1 MNSYG
6 NKFRISVF
14 GESHGEMIGVV
25 MDGVPAGLPLSP
37 DDFMEDLARRKSGG
51 LYDTRSCSA

>member
-37 DDFMEDLARRKSGG
+37 DDFMKDLSRRKG
-51 LYDTRSCSA
+51 LKNAILQF